1 MVRVIVDLEA
11 LRVRNCGL
19 GQFSLHLGQALL
31 EARGSDLQL
40 SYFLRERDRD
50 AFAAADVDFVFAQEW
65 RREEF
70 CRRLRP
76 ILRKMCREPRY
87 DVWHMSNQ
95 LARFWPLDPSVPVLL
110 TIHDLN
116 FLREF
121 NQRQIEREFVKLQ
134 IKLDRA
140 AVVATDTHFVA
151 DEIRAH
157 LNLRGK
163 EIAVV
168 HCGANLH
175 TSEPPARPE
184 FLGDRKFLF
193 TIGEINPKK
202 NFHVLLDLVI
212 RLPEYALVIAGN
224 KSSEYA
230 RSIEAQVQEKGLTER
245 VFLPGQISAGER
257 LWLYQN
263 CEALLFPS
271 RTEGFGLP
279 VIEAMSAGRPVFMS
293 HATSLPEVGGPLGFY
308 WHSFDIDHMCEVL
321 HQGMRKF
328 RSTPDYSDQ
337 LKRHAAQFTWQQTA
351 EKYAALYR
359 SIAAGSSD
367 RRRAA

>member
-1 MVRVIVDLEA
+1 MSRIVVDLEA
-11 LRVRNCGL
+11 ARLPCCGFSQFAISL
-19 GQFSLHLGQALL
+19 GNALP
-31 EARGSDLQL
+31 AVCQSDLAL
-40 SYFLRERDRD
+40 SYLVWPATKSYFPSTE
-50 AFAAADVDFVFAQEW
+50 VDFIPARNW
-65 RREEF
+65 RREQYV
-70 CRRLRP
+70 RHLRP
-76 ILRKMCREPRY
+76 FLHGFYRELHC
-87 DVWHMSNQ
+87 DAWHMSNQ
-95 LARFWPLDPSVPVLL
+95 FGRFLPVDPAVPVIL
-110 TIHDLN
+110 TVHDLN

-121 NQRQIEREFVKLQ
+121 DEPRITQELQKLQ
-134 IKLDRA
+134 KKIDRA
-140 AVVATDTHFVA
+140 TVVTAISDFVRS
-151 DEIRAH
+151 EIRAT
-157 LNLRGK
+157 LELRDK
-163 EIAVV
+163 EVIVI
-168 HCGANLH
+168 HNGASIE
-175 TSEPPARPE
+175 TQTAIRPDY
-184 FLGDRKFLF
+184 LPDAPVLF
-193 TIGEINPKK
+193 SIGEVQQRK
-202 NFHVLLDLVI
+202 NFHVLLELVE
-212 RLPEYALVIAGN
+212 RFPEYVLVIAGN

-230 RSIEAQVQEKGLTER
+230 RGIEAQVKEKGLTER

-308 WHSFDIDHMCEVL
+308 WHSFDIDHMCDVF